1 MIHLILLH
9 NPRRAAKTS
18 GGVPVML
25 NSDVMAGRSPTVERL
40 YGLASPCTLC
50 PRECGAHRAEGERGE
65 CGVGL
70 DPLVSSAGPH
80 FGEERELVGRG
91 GSGTIFF
98 AGCNL
103 ACIFCQNYDISH
115 LRAGREAT
123 PADVAGAMLALQR
136 SGCENVNFVTPTH
149 VTPAAAAAIDEAR
162 ERGLA
167 VPVVYNSGGYDS
179 VQALQLLEGYV
190 DVYMPDAKY
199 GPGAP
204 SLELSGVPDYFERMT
219 AALREMHRQVGE
231 LATDGRGVARRGLLV
246 RHLVLPAGLADSEP
260 VLRFIAEE
268 LSPDTYVNIMAQ
280 YHPCYRADE
289 VPALMRPPSWEEIEK
304 VKDTARGFGLRRGF
318 Y

>member
-1 MIHLILLH
+1 
-9 NPRRAAKTS
+9 
-18 GGVPVML
+18 ML
-25 NSDVMAGRSPTVERL
+25 NSDKMTGRSATVEQL
-40 YGLASPCTLC
+40 YELASPCRLC
-50 PRECGAHRAEGERGE
+50 PRRCGALRAEGERGE

-70 DPLVSSAGPH
+70 DPLVASVGSH

-123 PADVAGAMLALQR
+123 PSDVAGAMLALQR

-149 VTPAAAAAIDEAR
+149 VTPAVAEAIAEAR
-162 ERGLA
+162 ARGLA
-167 VPVVYNSGGYDS
+167 VPIVYNSGGYDG
-179 VQALQLLEGYV
+179 VEALRLLRGYV

-204 SLELSGVPDYFERMT
+204 SAELSGVPDYFERMT
-219 AALREMHRQVGE
+219 AALREMHRQVGD
-231 LATDGRGVARRGLLV
+231 LRVNGRGVATRGLLV
-246 RHLVLPAGLADSEP
+246 RHLVLPGGLADSEP
-260 VLRFIAEE
+260 VLTFLAEE

-280 YHPCYRADE
+280 YRPCYRADE
-289 VPALMRPPSWEEIEK
+289 VPALLRPPTWEEIEK
-304 VKDTARGFGLRRGF
+304 VKEIARGLGLHRGF
-318 Y
+318 

>member
-1 MIHLILLH
+1 
-9 NPRRAAKTS
+9 
-18 GGVPVML
+18 ML
-25 NSDVMAGRSPTVERL
+25 NSNAMVGRSPIAKRL
-40 YGLASPCTLC
+40 YELASPCRLC
-50 PRECGAHRAEGERGE
+50 PRECGARRAEGERGE

-70 DPLVSSAGPH
+70 EPLVSSAGAH

-149 VTPAAAAAIDEAR
+149 VTPAVAAAIDEAR
-162 ERGLA
+162 ERGLT
-167 VPVVYNSGGYDS
+167 VPVVYNSGGYDG
-179 VQALQLLEGYV
+179 VEALRLLEGYV

-199 GPGAP
+199 GPAAP

-219 AALREMHRQVGE
+219 EALREMHRQVGD
-231 LATDGRGVARRGLLV
+231 LTTDGRGVATRGLLV
-246 RHLVLPAGLADSEP
+246 RHLVLPDGLADGEP
-260 VLRFIAEE
+260 VLTFLAEE
-268 LSPDTYVNIMAQ
+268 LSSDTYVNIMAQ
-280 YHPCYRADE
+280 YRPCYRADE
-289 VPALMRPPSWEEIEK
+289 VPALLRPPSREELEK
-304 VKDTARGFGLRRGF
+304 VKNMARGLGLHRGF
-318 Y
+318 